1 MALASLRSQASNWL
15 DRFSYASLPTNRPVK
30 GFSPSSLLTNWQ
42 KPRHAKLLVC
52 AVLGLLFLGFAAV
65 YSSDH
70 DLLPVNIPLPEV
82 LSGSHPRTKKSQYIN
97 AVVRNPVEGLLDP
110 APIARKCN
118 ETVFQE
124 GLVWHCDTAIG
135 GIGNVGN
142 MWLNCVRY
150 AIEAGGECDTIF
162 RCEPFVVPRTRLNGS
177 SKTSATTLI
186 LPTLGVRST
195 DDLLDL
201 GSKDNST
208 SISALFDVDYFL
220 DSWSQVCPQMRAV
233 VSDSDIPNLPAA
245 DTSPHLAPHQVKAF
259 PMSLHILLDPTGWRE
274 AFDAWLGKV
283 MGPNKKL
290 SSGTPFRVWQNM
302 VMFQWNRKAAQNSPD
317 FNTAFARLFRYPDET
332 RRLAASVLW
341 QLEQKLG
348 RPVVP
353 DALLYA
359 KTPDIANHLEPGRI
373 AQGTYLGCHLRVADD
388 AVRVLWPGY
397 DEQAPGYISEAV
409 SRNLSAI
416 YLATGSK
423 EHRDRF
429 RQDAAASGVQVFTK
443 EDLLED
449 ADLETLRD
457 LSWDQQA
464 LIDFDVLIR
473 SAYFYGFYR
482 SSFSWS
488 VTIRRSSLP
497 EAVESER
504 LPREEFRDSLSAIQG
519 RTTRINPWAVW
530 P

>member
-1 MALASLRSQASNWL
+1 M
-15 DRFSYASLPTNRPVK
+15 
-30 GFSPSSLLTNWQ
+30 
-42 KPRHAKLLVC
+42 
-52 AVLGLLFLGFAAV
+52 
-65 YSSDH
+65 
-70 DLLPVNIPLPEV
+70 

-97 AVVRNPVEGLLDP
+97 AVLRNPVEGLLDP
-110 APIARKCN
+110 EPIARKCN

-124 GLVWHCDTAIG
+124 GLVWHCDTVIG

-150 AIEAGGECDTIF
+150 AIEAG
-162 RCEPFVVPRTRLNGS
+162 
-177 SKTSATTLI
+177 ATTLI

-195 DDLLDL
+195 EDLLDL
-201 GSKDNST
+201 GGKDNAI
-208 SISALFDVDYFL
+208 SISALFDVDHFL
-220 DSWSQVCPQMRAV
+220 DSWGQVCPQMRAV

-245 DTSPHLAPHQVKAF
+245 DTSPHLAPNRVKAF
-259 PMSLHILLDPTGWRE
+259 RMSLHILLDPTGWRE
-274 AFDAWLGKV
+274 AFDVWLGKA
-283 MGPNKKL
+283 MGPDRKL
-290 SSGTPFRVWQNM
+290 SATTPFRVWQNK

-341 QLEQKLG
+341 QLEHKLG
-348 RPVVP
+348 RHIVP
-353 DALLYA
+353 DAVLDA
-359 KTPDIANHLEPGRI
+359 KTPGIANHLEPGRI
-373 AQGTYLGCHLRVADD
+373 EPGTYLGCHLRVADD
-388 AVRVLWPGY
+388 AVRVQWPGY
-397 DEQAPGYISEAV
+397 DAQAPGYIAEAV

-423 EHRDRF
+423 EHRERF
-429 RQDAAASGVQVFTK
+429 RQDAAASGIQVFTK

-449 ADLETLRD
+449 ADLEALQT

-473 SAYFYGFYR
+473 SAYFYGFLR
-482 SSFSWS
+482 SSFSWA

-497 EAVESER
+497 EAGEAVR
-504 LPREEFRDSLSAIQG
+504 LPRDEFRDNLSAIQG
-519 RTTRINPWAVW
+519 RNTRINPWAVW